1 MRSFWRAWVAEWRHL
16 LRSPADLALL
26 TLFPLATIAI
36 VASIFVGGVARQLP
50 VAVIDQD
57 GSAFSRELASA
68 LAASPTLDVAITTP
82 DELGVDVAPRL
93 STLAMAEPP
102 KRAAGLRV
110 ENVAELVEKLKNAGV
125 VA

>member
-57 GSAFSRELASA
+57 GSAFSR
-68 LAASPTLDVAITTP
+68 
-82 DELGVDVAPRL
+82 
-93 STLAMAEPP
+93 
-102 KRAAGLRV
+102 
-110 ENVAELVEKLKNAGV
+110 
-125 VA
+125 